1 VRDTIARQSDVDKS
15 SMKYE
20 VEPGS
25 GDYRHG
31 TITFFPQQGRSID
44 LAAIHASLRTTRLA
58 GKTRSA
64 VNYLEI
70 TAKGEGIV
78 VEKDTRLKATG
89 GVPRFVLGDDPKTD
103 PTEGAKTPFRRLCE
117 ALAKGEKVTTVI
129 GRVHGW
135 SGPWPEVL
143 RVLLGGPTEDQKKSD
158 EPAATKPPL
167 LIVTDFQ
174 TAKE

>member
-1 VRDTIARQSDVDKS
+1 
-15 SMKYE
+15 MKYE

-31 TITFFPQQGRSID
+31 TITFYSQRGKSLD
-44 LAAIHASLRTTRLA
+44 LATIHACLQTTRLA

-70 TAKGEGIV
+70 TATGQGIV
-78 VEKDTRLKATG
+78 VKKDTPLTAASAT
-89 GVPRFVLGDDPKTD
+89 PRFALGDDPKAE
-103 PTEGAKTPFRRLCE
+103 PTEGTKTPFRRLCE
-117 ALAKGEKVTTVI
+117 ALAKGVKVLSVT

-135 SGPWPEVL
+135 SGPWPAVL
-143 RVLLGGPTEDQKKSD
+143 RALSGGPAEDSEKSD
-158 EPAATKPPL
+158 ETAATKPPL

-174 TAKE
+174 TAQE

>member
-1 VRDTIARQSDVDKS
+1 MRDTIARQSDVDKS

-25 GDYRHG
+25 GKYRNG
-31 TITFFPQQGRSID
+31 TITFYPQKGKSLD
-44 LAAIHASLRTTRLA
+44 LAKIHASLQTTRLA

-70 TAKGEGIV
+70 TAKGEVTV
-78 VEKDTRLKATG
+78 VEKDTLLKVAGTTQQ
-89 GVPRFVLGDDPKTD
+89 FALGDDPKAK
-103 PTEGAKTPFRRLCE
+103 PKEEAKTPFQRLCE
-117 ALAKGEKVTTVI
+117 ALAKGETVTSVT
-129 GRVHGW
+129 GRVIGW

-143 RVLLGGPTEDQKKSD
+143 RALAGEPAKDSEKSD
-158 EPAATKPPL
+158 KPAAKKPLL

-174 TAKE
+174 TAKK

>member
-1 VRDTIARQSDVDKS
+1 VRDTIARQSDVDKN

-25 GDYRHG
+25 GDYRLG
-31 TITFFPQQGRSID
+31 TITFYPQQGKSLD
-44 LAAIHASLRTTRLA
+44 LAKIHASLQTTRLA

-70 TAKGEGIV
+70 TAKAEGIV
-78 VEKDTRLKATG
+78 VEKDTLLQAA
-89 GVPRFVLGDDPKTD
+89 GVTLLFVLGDDPKAE
-103 PTEGAKTPFRRLCE
+103 PTEGAKTPFQRLCE
-117 ALAKGEKVTTVI
+117 ALAKGEKVTSVT

-143 RVLLGGPTEDQKKSD
+143 RALPGKPAEDSEKSD

>member
-15 SMKYE
+15 LMKYE

-25 GDYRHG
+25 GAYRHG
-31 TITFFPQQGRSID
+31 TITFYSQRGKSLN
-44 LAAIHASLRTTRLA
+44 LAAIHASLQTTRLA

-78 VEKDTRLKATG
+78 VEKDTLLKATG
-89 GVPRFVLGDDPKTD
+89 ATPRFTLGEDPNTE
-103 PTEGAKTPFRRLCE
+103 PIEGAKPPFRRLRE
-117 ALAKGEKVTTVI
+117 ALAKGEKVTSVT

-143 RVLLGGPTEDQKKSD
+143 RALPGEPASASEKSD

-174 TAKE
+174 TAEK

>member
-31 TITFFPQQGRSID
+31 TITFYPQRGKSLD
-44 LAAIHASLRTTRLA
+44 LATIHASLQTTRLA

-64 VNYLEI
+64 VNYLAI

-78 VEKDTRLKATG
+78 VEKDTRLKAIGAT
-89 GVPRFVLGDDPKTD
+89 PQFALGDDPKTE

-117 ALAKGEKVTTVI
+117 ALAKGAKVTSVT

-143 RVLLGGPTEDQKKSD
+143 RGLPGGPAEDSEKSD

-174 TAKE
+174 TAEE